1 MTRAC
6 IARAEAG
13 DGAVHD
19 RVGKIG
25 RGQPESLRDTGAESL
40 EHDVGASGECGAEVG
55 ISFEV
60 PHDRLL
66 ARVERVVPAGSDRA
80 DRVPV
85 GCLHPHDPRA
95 EPQEL
100 AAGEGAG
107 QVAREIDDQHAA

>member
-1 MTRAC
+1 MTRARV
-6 IARAEAG
+6 ARTEAG

-25 RGQPESLRDTGAESL
+25 CGEPESLRYTGAESL
-40 EHDVGASGECGAEVG
+40 EHDVGASGECTAEAGV
-55 ISFEV
+55 SFEV

-66 ARVERVVPAGSDRA
+66 ARVERLVPAGSDRPE
-80 DRVPV
+80 RVSV
-85 GCLHPHDPRA
+85 GCLHPHDPCA

-107 QVAREIDDQHAA
+107 QVAREIDHQHAA